1 MGDIMLK
8 INTEFRKGIMFIRL
22 NGEVDKL
29 NIDNVFVNDF
39 KYVVLNFDNL
49 LSIDSEAIKDIIDYN
64 NEITKNNGKLIICN
78 KNYSVFTSL
87 FKNIPVIDSEI
98 KAFNIVWKERYG

>member
-1 MGDIMLK
+1 MLK
-8 INTEFRKGIMFIRL
+8 VNTEFRKGIMFIRL

-64 NEITKNNGKLIICN
+64 KMITKNNGKLIIVN
-78 KNYSVFTSL
+78 KNYNIFTSL

-98 KAFNIVWKERYG
+98 KAFNIV

>member
-1 MGDIMLK
+1 MLK
-8 INTEFRKGIMFIRL
+8 VNTEFRKGIMFIRL
-22 NGEVDKL
+22 NGKVDKL
-29 NIDNVFVNDF
+29 NIDNIFVNDF

-64 NEITKNNGKLIICN
+64 NEITKNNGKLIIVN
-78 KNYSVFTSL
+78 KNYNIFTSL

-98 KAFNIVWKERYG
+98 KAFNIV

>member
-98 KAFNIVWKERYG
+98 KAFNIV

>member
-1 MGDIMLK
+1 MLK

-39 KYVVLNFDNL
+39 KYVVLNLDNL

-64 NEITKNNGKLIICN
+64 NKITKNNGKLIICT
-78 KNYSVFTSL
+78 KITTYLLVCSKQSQ
-87 FKNIPVIDSEI
+87 
-98 KAFNIVWKERYG
+98 

>member
-1 MGDIMLK
+1 MLK

-22 NGEVDKL
+22 NGEVNKL
-29 NIDNVFVNDF
+29 NIDNIFVSDF

-64 NEITKNNGKLIICN
+64 KMITKNNGKLIIVN
-78 KNYSVFTSL
+78 KSYNIFTSL
-87 FKNIPVIDSEI
+87 FKSIPIIDSEI
-98 KAFNIVWKERYG
+98 KAFNIV

>member
-1 MGDIMLK
+1 MLK

-39 KYVVLNFDNL
+39 KYVVLNLDNL
-49 LSIDSEAIKDIIDYN
+49 LSIDSEAIKNIIDYN
-64 NEITKNNGKLIICN
+64 NKITKNNGKLIICN
-78 KNYSVFTSL
+78 KNYNVFTSL

-98 KAFNIVWKERYG
+98 KAFNIV

>member
-1 MGDIMLK
+1 MLK

-29 NIDNVFVNDF
+29 NIDNIFVNDF

-78 KNYSVFTSL
+78 KNYNAFTSL

-98 KAFNIVWKERYG
+98 KAFNIV

>member
-1 MGDIMLK
+1 MLK
-8 INTEFRKGIMFIRL
+8 VNTEFRKGIMFIRL

-39 KYVVLNFDNL
+39 KYVVLNLDNL

-64 NEITKNNGKLIICN
+64 NEITKNNGKLIIVN
-78 KNYSVFTSL
+78 KNYNIFTSL

-98 KAFNIVWKERYG
+98 KAFNIV

>member
-39 KYVVLNFDNL
+39 KYVVLNLDNL

-64 NEITKNNGKLIICN
+64 NKITKNNGKLIICN
-78 KNYSVFTSL
+78 KNNNIFTSL
-87 FKNIPVIDSEI
+87 FKTIPIIDSEI